1 MQRRYEIVVYEEIK
15 CRKCGKPIR
24 FAEEALWIRC
34 VYCGAEYTRAKQKE
48 KSGKIQRIGEGGNIL
63 FEAFIPSGWTYH
75 TIEDGSF
82 SLLAPVCIGLE
93 LTGPGGVQITF
104 LPFAYY
110 KDSAVR
116 ANPFFPQSVPGE
128 QFDGMSLV
136 RYRKRVALPQYT
148 YERITTMTKTTQ
160 LRIEPMDHVVLNEK
174 TAQFR
179 VEASQKLQGN
189 VLTEQGKF
197 RVQVFADG
205 RNFHGYFAT
214 VQAYLDQRNQTGADR
229 GRDFLKKGMAFLGAM
244 YGIGGMASHDWGK
257 AFDALLLAPDGD
269 TKEYE
274 PVFDEF
280 IRTFAYGPLYFA
292 LQEAERRKTEQIQI
306 NGAMQR
312 QQNAIRS
319 SQQISRTLSETSDIV
334 NQACQD
340 RSARMDR
347 VWEKNSEAIRGVNAY
362 TDSTGRR
369 YEADVAYD
377 HVYRRGDDTL
387 AGSKNGSVDLGPE
400 WEELKKKF

>member
-1 MQRRYEIVVYEEIK
+1 MAYEEMK
-15 CRKCGKPIR
+15 CRKCGKPIQ
-24 FAEEALWIRC
+24 FAEGAPWIRC
-34 VYCGAEYTRAKQKE
+34 VYCGAEYTRTKQKE
-48 KSGKIQRIGEGGNIL
+48 KAGEVQRIGEGGNVL
-63 FEAFIPSGWTYH
+63 FEAFIPSGWTYR

-82 SLLAPVCIGLE
+82 SSLAPVCIGLE
-93 LTGPGGVQITF
+93 LTGPGGVQMTF

-110 KDSAVR
+110 KDGAVR
-116 ANPFFPQSVPGE
+116 ANPFSPQSVPGE

-136 RYRKRVALPQYT
+136 RYRKRAALLQYA
-148 YERITTMTKTTQ
+148 YEKISAMTKTTQ
-160 LRIEPMDHVVLNEK
+160 LRIEPMDAAVLNEK
-174 TAQFR
+174 AAQFR
-179 VEASQKLQGN
+179 GEAGQKLQGA

-197 RVQVFADG
+197 RVQVFAGG
-205 RNFHGYFAT
+205 RNFQGYFAT
-214 VQAYLDQRNQTGADR
+214 VQAYLDQKNQTGADM
-229 GRDFLKKGMAFLGAM
+229 GRDFLKKGMAFLSAM
-244 YGIGGMASHDWGK
+244 YGIGGMASYDWGK
-257 AFDALLLAPDGD
+257 AFDVLLLAPEGE

-280 IRTFAYGPLYFA
+280 IQTFAYGPLYFA

-347 VWEKNSEAIRGVNAY
+347 VWEKNSEAIRGVNSY
-362 TDSTGRR
+362 TDSAGRQ

-377 HVYRRGDDTL
+377 HVYRRGDDTF

-400 WEELKKKF
+400 WEELKRRF